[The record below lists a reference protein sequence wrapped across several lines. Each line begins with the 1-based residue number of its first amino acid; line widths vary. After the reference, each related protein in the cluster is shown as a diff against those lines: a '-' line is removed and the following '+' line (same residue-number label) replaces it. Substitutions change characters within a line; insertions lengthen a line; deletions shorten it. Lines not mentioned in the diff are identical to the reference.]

1 MLFRSGTTVSS
12 GTPMVTSGTVYTG
25 DTLTT
30 SQAFASK
37 NVMGTNGSTLVA
49 SYTLADGNPVAG
61 NNYSVTLQT
70 APGTI
75 TKAPLIV
82 TGLLA
87 DDRVYNGT
95 TSATLSTGAASLG
108 GVFAGDNVNLGAS
121 VADFDTRHVGS
132 NKPVTVSS
140 LALGG
145 TDGGNYEVTNLASLN
160 LAASIIQ
167 RAQSNWISTA
177 GGAWSDPN
185 NWDALPDGSNV
196 KAVSINQ
203 TGNFQITY
211 DQNVGST
218 SLENLTSNQTLA
230 FNSGSLNVSSALV
243 TYGLLQSGGAIS
255 ASTPT
260 RWPSRPRPA
269 IRNMAACA
277 TIGAI
282 GSVAI
287 PRSCSS
293 TTRCRKTC

>member
-1 MLFRSGTTVSS
+1 
-12 GTPMVTSGTVYTG
+12 
-25 DTLTT
+25 
-30 SQAFASK
+30 
-37 NVMGTNGSTLVA
+37 
-49 SYTLADGNPVAG
+49 
-61 NNYSVTLQT
+61 
-70 APGTI
+70 
-75 TKAPLIV
+75 LIV

-243 TYGLLQSGGAIS
+243 TDAMTC
-255 ASTPT
+255 ASTVLRGSERSP
-260 RWPSRPRPA
+260 PSTCSGCFATSANTTFTKSTNKHTFRYF
-269 IRNMAACA
+269 IMAKIINTNIIC
-277 TIGAI
+277 
-282 GSVAI
+282 
-287 PRSCSS
+287 
-293 TTRCRKTC
+293 